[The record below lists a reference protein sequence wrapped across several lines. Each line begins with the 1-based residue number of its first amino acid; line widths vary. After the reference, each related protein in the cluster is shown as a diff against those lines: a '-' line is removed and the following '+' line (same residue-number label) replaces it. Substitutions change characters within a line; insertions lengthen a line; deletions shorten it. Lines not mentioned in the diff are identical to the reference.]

1 MIRISHVLC
10 PVDFSE
16 TSQNAL
22 DHAAAIARWYEATL
36 TMLFVF
42 PNLPVMDLPPLV
54 LEDADRERLLV
65 EMRRMADRIPMRVAV
80 DCRVREAPFIHDEI
94 VAQSAAIHA
103 DLLVLGTHGRSGFQR
118 LFLGSVTEKVIRQ
131 AACPTLVVPPRAPD
145 VAAAAPVEFR
155 RILCPVDFSE
165 SSLDALALAINMA
178 EEADARLTLLHVVE
192 WPRRVSQESIAFG
205 VDLARLRETALTDA
219 RRRLHDLIP
228 DQAAT
233 YCTVETTVC
242 EGNAHQTIVSH
253 AAEHRCDLIVMG
265 VHGRG
270 AVERLLFGSTT
281 HHVIRAAGCPVLIA
295 RRQVLETVDAATSTE
310 GAVPIQA

>member
-1 MIRISHVLC
+1 MIRISRILC

-16 TSQNAL
+16 TSQHAL
-22 DHAAAIARWYEATL
+22 DHAVAIARWYDASL
-36 TMLFVF
+36 TVLFVF

-65 EMRRMADRIPMRVAV
+65 EMRRMVDRVPTRMTV
-80 DCRVREAPFIHDEI
+80 DCRVRDAPFIHDGI
-94 VAQSAAIHA
+94 VAQSKAVHA

-131 AACPTLVVPPRAPD
+131 AACPTLVVPPRAPEP
-145 VAAAAPVEFR
+145 AAAAPVEFR

-165 SSLDALALAINMA
+165 SSLNALALAINMA
-178 EEADARLTLLHVVE
+178 KEADARLTLLHVVE
-192 WPRRVSQESIAFG
+192 WPRPVSQEPLAFD
-205 VDLARLRETALTDA
+205 VDLARLRDAALSDA

-233 YCTVETTVC
+233 YCTVETMVS
-242 EGNAHQTIVSH
+242 EGKAHQTIVSH

-265 VHGRG
+265 VHGSG
-270 AVERLLFGSTT
+270 VVERLLFGSTT
-281 HHVIRAAGCPVLIA
+281 HQVIRSAGCPVLIA
-295 RRQVLETVDAATSTE
+295 RGHVLSHDDGETSSERT
-310 GAVPIQA
+310 VPVTA

>member
-16 TSQNAL
+16 TSQHAL
-22 DHAAAIARWYEATL
+22 DHAAAIAHWYDAAL
-36 TMLFVF
+36 TVLFVF

-54 LEDADRERLLV
+54 LEEGDRERLLV
-65 EMRRMADRIPMRVAV
+65 EMRRMADRVPTRVAI
-80 DCRVREAPFIHDEI
+80 DYRVCEAPYVHDEI
-94 VAQSAAIHA
+94 VAQAARIHA
-103 DLLVLGTHGRSGFQR
+103 DLVVLGTHGRSGVER

-192 WPRRVSQESIAFG
+192 WPRRVSQEPTAFD
-205 VDLARLRETALTDA
+205 VDLARLREAALIDA

-233 YCTVETTVC
+233 YCTVETMVS
-242 EGNAHQTIVSH
+242 EGKAHQTIVSH

-281 HHVIRAAGCPVLIA
+281 HQVIRSAACPVLIA
-295 RRQVLETVDAATSTE
+295 RRHVLSHHDGETSTVRT
-310 GAVPIQA
+310 VPVTA